1 MIRIVADSSSLYS
14 KNEGKEK
21 GISIAPLAVNI
32 NGQTYKEFED
42 INTYEFIE
50 IIKKHGHAGYIYNIN
65 KGYRFYYVYYIGYLF
80 RKNGGNG
87 IHANAS
93 SI

>member
-42 INTYEFIE
+42 INTHEFIE
-50 IIKKHGHAGYIYNIN
+50 IIN
-65 KGYRFYYVYYIGYLF
+65 KGHIPSSSHTVQRFF
-80 RKNGGNG
+80 C
-87 IHANAS
+87 S
-93 SI
+93 TSIKPIMMVLYKY